1 MPYEDTKILES
12 NRYQKSV
19 KALFVIYV
27 DLKCLIE
34 KLDGCKNNLEQWLT
48 TRVSEH
54 IPFIF
59 QHISMSTTSSFKSIE
74 NKCDV
79 NSDEGC
85 MKKFGESLR
94 KHVMT
99 IINCFLKK

>member
-34 KLDGCKNNLEQWLT
+34 KLDGCKNNLE
-48 TRVSEH
+48 
-54 IPFIF
+54 
-59 QHISMSTTSSFKSIE
+59 K
-74 NKCDV
+74 
-79 NSDEGC
+79 
-85 MKKFGESLR
+85 
-94 KHVMT
+94 
-99 IINCFLKK
+99 

>member
-1 MPYEDTKILES
+1 
-12 NRYQKSV
+12 
-19 KALFVIYV
+19 
-27 DLKCLIE
+27 
-34 KLDGCKNNLEQWLT
+34 
-48 TRVSEH
+48 
-54 IPFIF
+54 
-59 QHISMSTTSSFKSIE
+59 MSTTSSFKSIE

-79 NSDEGC
+79 NSDEDC

>member
-1 MPYEDTKILES
+1 
-12 NRYQKSV
+12 
-19 KALFVIYV
+19 
-27 DLKCLIE
+27 
-34 KLDGCKNNLEQWLT
+34 
-48 TRVSEH
+48 
-54 IPFIF
+54 
-59 QHISMSTTSSFKSIE
+59 MSTTSSFKSIE

-99 IINCFLKK
+99 IINCFLFMKELAEEFKKQLTCLEENT